1 VQDVVRANL
10 LAMECSRADGIALNI
25 GSGGP
30 ISIREVAA
38 ELARAMDS
46 DIAAEPTQKYR
57 AGDVRHCFAD
67 ISAARK
73 LLGYKP
79 KVRFAD
85 GLKHLVEWLCS
96 QQPQDRAAEA
106 VAQLSEFGL
115 TA

>member
-1 VQDVVRANL
+1 MQ
-10 LAMECSRADGIALNI
+10 SSQADGMALNV
-25 GSGGP
+25 GSGEP
-30 ISIREVAA
+30 ISINEVAG
-38 ELARAMDS
+38 ELARAMES
-46 DIAAEPTQKYR
+46 EIVAELTQKYR

-73 LLGYKP
+73 LLGYTP
-79 KVRFAD
+79 QVSFAD
-85 GLKHLVEWLCS
+85 GLKDLVQWLCS